1 MHQQNKIEMR
11 TYKRKTPEIKIS
23 QVFN

>member
-1 MHQQNKIEMR
+1 MHQQNKIKMR